1 MDKLLSMDVTGFID
15 EVASSSPAPGGG
27 SVSAL
32 ASALGSA
39 LVAMVGR
46 LTIGKKDRTK
56 EEDRPFNEMIER
68 AGVIQKRLESAVDE
82 DTAAFQGVM
91 QAYRLPA
98 SDEEAKARKRGAI
111 DQALLNAASVPL
123 RVMEDSVAV
132 LEMALLAVKEGNP
145 NALSDAGVAAL
156 VAEAGLKGAYY
167 NVLINLQGLYGRDT
181 GEGARRRAH
190 KILAGGQELAR
201 EISALVSIKLEG
213 VTVP

>member
-1 MDKLLSMDVTGFID
+1 MDKLLSMSITGFVD

-46 LTIGKKDRTK
+46 LTVGKKNRTE
-56 EEDRPFNEMIER
+56 EEDRPFKEMIER
-68 AGVIQKRLESAVDE
+68 AGVIQKRLEFAVDE

-91 QAYRLPA
+91 QAYRLPTP
-98 SDEEAKARKRGAI
+98 DEEAKVRKRRAI

-123 RVMEDSVAV
+123 KVMEDSKAV
-132 LEMALLAVKEGNP
+132 LEMAFLAAREGNP

-156 VAEAGLKGAYY
+156 VAGAGLKGAYY
-167 NVLINLQGLYGRDT
+167 NVLINLQGLSGRGA
-181 GEGARRRAH
+181 GEEARKKALE
-190 KILAGGQELAR
+190 ILYGGQELVR
-201 EISALVSIKLEG
+201 EISALVNSKLEA
-213 VTVP
+213 